1 VRTLIVLAAV
11 ALSAVAAS
19 SAGAVNAPPVTFTD
33 PAGDSGS
40 APDITGVSVTN
51 DDRGLFTFTVTFA
64 TPYAN
69 SDILAIFVDSDKN
82 AATGNPKEL
91 GADYLFYD
99 DFSVH
104 QIQLA
109 SWQSDTWQTTTGS
122 TTGVVV
128 APDGKTVTMT
138 INTSDL
144 GSSAGFN
151 FFVLSSDGTFDLGHT
166 DDAPSGEGTFTY
178 DAQTVFTLVPGAS
191 HNGAAT
197 AGGTWTVSMTAV
209 RSDTKATVGGEGTIT
224 CSGSEGSKKLA
235 VVLRTFVSPGG
246 GHGAS
251 AVCTFRVPT
260 KPRHALLRATV
271 TVSALG
277 RSASTAFTATAR

>member
-11 ALSAVAAS
+11 ALSAAVAAS
-19 SAGAVNAPPVTFTD
+19 STGAVNAPPVTFTD

-40 APDITGVSVTN
+40 APDITGIAVTN
-51 DDRGLFTFTVTFA
+51 DEHGLYTFTITFA

-69 SDILAIFVDSDKN
+69 SVNVAVFVDSDKN
-82 AATGNPKEL
+82 GATGDPKGL
-91 GADYLFYD
+91 GAGYLFVD
-99 DFSVH
+99 K
-104 QIQLA
+104 A
-109 SWQSDTWQTTTGS
+109 
-122 TTGVVV
+122 
-128 APDGKTVTMT
+128 
-138 INTSDL
+138 DL
-144 GSSAGFN
+144 GNLDGFN
-151 FFVLSSDGTFDLGHT
+151 FAVVSSDGSFDSGHT
-166 DDAPSGEGTFTY
+166 DSAPNGGGAFTY
-178 DAQTVFTLVPGAS
+178 NAQTVFTLVPGVS

-209 RSDTKATVGGEGTIT
+209 RSDTKATVGGEGTIA

-251 AVCTFRVPT
+251 AVCTFRVPK
-260 KPRHALLRATV
+260 KPRHALPRATV

>member
-1 VRTLIVLAAV
+1 MRTLIVLAAV

-40 APDITGVSVTN
+40 APDITGIAVTN
-51 DDRGLFTFTVTFA
+51 DEHGLYTFTITFA

-69 SDILAIFVDSDKN
+69 SANVAVFIDSDKN
-82 AATGNPKEL
+82 GATGDRKGL
-91 GADYLFYD
+91 GADYLFVD
-99 DFSVH
+99 DFSAH
-104 QIQLA
+104 ELGLY
-109 SWQSDTWQTTTGS
+109 SWQSNDWQSAPGS
-122 TTGVVV
+122 TAGVVV
-128 APDGKTVTMT
+128 AADGKTVTMT
-138 INTSDL
+138 VNKSDL
-144 GSSAGFN
+144 GNVDGFN
-151 FFVLSSDGTFDLGHT
+151 FAVVSSDGSFDSGHT
-166 DDAPSGEGTFTY
+166 DSALNGGGAFTY
-178 DAQTVFTLVPGAS
+178 SAQTVFTLVPGVS

-209 RSDTKATVGGEGTIT
+209 RSDTKATVGGEGTIA

-235 VVLRTFVSPGG
+235 VVLRTFVSTGG

-251 AVCTFRVPT
+251 AVCTFRVPK